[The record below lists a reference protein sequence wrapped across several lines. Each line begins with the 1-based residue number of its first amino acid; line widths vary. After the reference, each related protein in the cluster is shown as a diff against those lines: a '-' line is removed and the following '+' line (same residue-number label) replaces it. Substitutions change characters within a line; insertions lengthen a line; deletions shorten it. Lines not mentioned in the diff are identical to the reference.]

1 MKTIY
6 EYNISSLDSTLTSKL
21 YQQASQIRPEDMIL
35 IDDPQPMNNIPR
47 KKWTLQL
54 IFQSVVNSYRQS
66 LNALCSWEIYK

>member
-21 YQQASQIRPEDMIL
+21 YQQASQIRPEDMIM

-47 KKWTLQL
+47 KIERL
-54 IFQSVVNSYRQS
+54 S
-66 LNALCSWEIYK
+66 